1 MVILLLCMILGCSE
15 KKVPPPK
22 TMVNLSHLNHLYQ
35 DVAMGEKNFAF
46 IHIYSDYPDYKYA
59 WEKHEGIACVDDVA
73 RATVVYLDHY
83 LSSGYDS
90 SLIRS
95 KQLVKFL
102 LYMQAENGYFYN
114 FILEDFS
121 INKAYQRSLAKSDW
135 WTWRALWALVKA
147 GPVIKETDP
156 GLAQMI
162 ENSIQKSLTPILEN
176 KIEKQNY
183 YQIAGFQLP
192 EWLIYQSAADQ
203 TAVLVMALC
212 AYEQFSSTNGLPEY
226 VSQLAK
232 GLQQMQAGDL
242 DSYPYG
248 ALLSWKN
255 MWHGWGNLQAY
266 ALLFASE
273 KLGDQKFR
281 NTAIKE
287 IDGFY
292 SYLME
297 ENYYAELHFSRNEN
311 GITSS
316 EIKKFPQIAYI
327 IRPMVYACLKAYDA
341 TGNNKYLINAAKHT
355 AWLFGKNPAAK
366 TMYNP
371 HTGRCFDG
379 IQNETKINMNSG
391 AESTIEALLA
401 LQMLEKY
408 PLAYEHLWEII
419 GEIEEL

>member
-1 MVILLLCMILGCSE
+1 MVALLLCMILSCSE
-15 KKVPPPK
+15 KKAQPPK
-22 TMVNLSHLNHLYQ
+22 TMINLSHLNHLYQ
-35 DVAMGEKNFAF
+35 DVTIGDNDFAI

-83 LSSGYDS
+83 LSSGDDS

-121 INKAYQRSLAKSDW
+121 INKEYKRSVARADW

-156 GLAQMI
+156 GMAQMI
-162 ENSIQKSLTPILEN
+162 EKSIQKSLAPVLAS

-183 YQIAGFQLP
+183 FQISGFQIP
-192 EWLIYQSAADQ
+192 EWLIYQSAANQ
-203 TAVLVMALC
+203 TAIVIMTFC
-212 AYEQFSSTNGLPEY
+212 DYSEFSNTVGLPEY

-232 GLQQMQAGDL
+232 GIQQMKAGDAQ
-242 DSYPYG
+242 SYPYG

-255 MWHGWGNLQAY
+255 IWHGWGNLQAY
-266 ALLFASE
+266 ALLMAAE
-273 KLGDQKFR
+273 KLGTPDIG
-281 NTAIKE
+281 NTALQE
-287 IDGFY
+287 IDGFH
-292 SYLME
+292 SYLIE
-297 ENYYAELHFSRNEN
+297 ENYYAELHFTRNEDEVA
-311 GITSS
+311 SS

-327 IRPMVYACLKAYDA
+327 IRPLVYACLKAYDT
-341 TGNNKYLINAAKHT
+341 TGDNEYLIKAAKHT

-379 IQNETKINMNSG
+379 IESATKINMNSG

-408 PLAYEHLWEII
+408 PLAYEYLWEMI
-419 GEIEEL
+419 GELKE